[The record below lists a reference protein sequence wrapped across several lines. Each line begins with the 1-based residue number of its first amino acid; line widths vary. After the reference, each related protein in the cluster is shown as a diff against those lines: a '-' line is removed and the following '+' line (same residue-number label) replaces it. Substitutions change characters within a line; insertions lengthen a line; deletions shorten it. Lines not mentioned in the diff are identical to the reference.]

1 MTRRPQAINLI
12 FRSPRRVTL
21 RSEPLPSPA
30 AGQVEVET
38 ALSAIS
44 AGTEMLI
51 YRGLAPVDVPADEIL
66 PSLSGPLTYPLR
78 YGYACVGQVAG
89 LGEGVD
95 PSWLGRRV
103 FAFHPHADRFVVP
116 ASDLLTVPDAVPND
130 RAVFLPQAETA
141 LGLIHDGAPLLGE
154 RICVLGQGIV
164 GLLVCA
170 VLARIPLVYLLTFD
184 RFARRR
190 DLSLQL
196 GAQASLDPSGPARG
210 RVLLGNRGADLSF
223 ELSGDPTALD
233 MALALTGYCGR
244 VVLGSWYG
252 RPKAQ
257 LDLGGAFH
265 RSRIRILSSQVSRI
279 DPALT
284 GRWDK
289 ARRFD
294 AAWELLG
301 EIKPEAWISHRVPF
315 SRAASAYQMLDR
327 RPQDALQ
334 VVLSFGE

>member
-1 MTRRPQAINLI
+1 VNLI
-12 FRSPRRVTL
+12 FRSPRRVAL
-21 RSEPLPSPA
+21 RTEPLPPPA

-51 YRGLAPVDVPADEIL
+51 YRGFAPLDLPADEIL
-66 PSLSGPLTYPLR
+66 PSLSGPLKYPLR
-78 YGYACVGQVAG
+78 YGYACVGRVAG
-89 LGEGVD
+89 LGEELD
-95 PSWLGRRV
+95 SSWLGRRV
-103 FAFHPHADRFVVP
+103 FAFHPHADRFVASV
-116 ASDLLTVPDAVPND
+116 SDLLTIPDAVSDD

-154 RICVLGQGIV
+154 RICILGQGIV

-170 VLARIPLVYLLTFD
+170 VLARIPLVHLLTFD
-184 RFARRR
+184 RFTRRR
-190 DLSLQL
+190 ELSMKL
-196 GAQASLDPSGPARG
+196 GAQESLDPGGRG
-210 RVLLGNRGADLSF
+210 RGRRRSEDRGADLTF
-223 ELSGDPTALD
+223 ELSGDPTALN
-233 MALALTGYCGR
+233 MALALTGYGGR
-244 VVLGSWYG
+244 VILGSWYG
-252 RPKAQ
+252 RQAAQ

-294 AAWELLG
+294 AAWELLR
-301 EIKPEAWISHRVPF
+301 EIKPEAWITHRVPF
-315 SRAASAYQMLDR
+315 SQAASAYQILDR

-334 VVLSFGE
+334 VVLTFG